1 MPHRKRGYMSKKESM
16 LFELMET
23 CNFLDVFEHCLEAP
37 DSLQSGQHP
46 DAQIGHIRA
55 YWNGDGWHGNYF
67 PCRGELWTKA
77 FNRESQDIYR
87 CLVTQFYNLE
97 ILREFCKG
105 HPSSHVGENEYNFF
119 MNGHAADYWI
129 RFITRENDYNLYL
142 KGYKK
147 NCQHT

>member
-1 MPHRKRGYMSKKESM
+1 MRILEIKAEKIIIR
-16 LFELMET
+16 T
-23 CNFLDVFEHCLEAP
+23 DVIIVIFSV
-37 DSLQSGQHP
+37 DFG
-46 DAQIGHIRA
+46 IYG
-55 YWNGDGWHGNYF
+55 NGDGWHENYF

>member
-1 MPHRKRGYMSKKESM
+1 MSKKESM

-23 CNFLDVFEHCLEAP
+23 CNFREVFEHCSEAP
-37 DSLQSGQHP
+37 DSLQSGKHP
-46 DAQIGHIRA
+46 DTQIGHIRA
-55 YWNGDGWHGNYF
+55 YWNEDGWHGNYF
-67 PCRGELWTKA
+67 PCRGELWTKT

-105 HPSSHVGENEYNFF
+105 HPSSCVGENEYNFF
-119 MNGHAADYWI
+119 MNGRTADYWI

-147 NCQHT
+147 NCWHT